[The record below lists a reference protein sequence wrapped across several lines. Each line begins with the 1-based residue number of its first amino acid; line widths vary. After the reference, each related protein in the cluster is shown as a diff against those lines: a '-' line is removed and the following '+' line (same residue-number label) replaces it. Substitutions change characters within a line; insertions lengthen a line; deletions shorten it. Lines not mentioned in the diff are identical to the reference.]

1 MAKKCISIVIVD
13 DNDMMRSILRSMLR
27 GDVYEVIGE
36 ARNGVLAVEM
46 AGRLKP
52 DIVCLDVIM
61 PEKNGLDALC
71 EIKVARPET
80 EVVMITSNADPE
92 TVQESIQNGASGFII
107 KPFNAARVFDTLEKV
122 ALRIRQQ
129 AKLFRQPRMA
139 AKIAVFERLTA
150 ACCKPASITAG
161 SAQRRNG
168 LVVFSSASV
177 EGTLGK
183 PTARKAATSTTRCC
197 SAEFS
202 GSTASAKRRLA
213 SVYSWAQ

>member
-1 MAKKCISIVIVD
+1 MTKKRISIVIVD

-27 GDVYEVIGE
+27 GDAFEVIGE

-107 KPFNAARVFDTLEKV
+107 KPINAARVLDTLEKI
-122 ALRIRQQ
+122 ALRIRQ
-129 AKLFRQPRMA
+129 
-139 AKIAVFERLTA
+139 
-150 ACCKPASITAG
+150 
-161 SAQRRNG
+161 
-168 LVVFSSASV
+168 
-177 EGTLGK
+177 
-183 PTARKAATSTTRCC
+183 
-197 SAEFS
+197 
-202 GSTASAKRRLA
+202 
-213 SVYSWAQ
+213 

>member
-1 MAKKCISIVIVD
+1 MAKKRISIVIVD

-27 GDVYEVIGE
+27 GDVFEVIGE

-107 KPFNAARVFDTLEKV
+107 KPFNAARVLDTLEKV

-129 AKLFRQPRMA
+129 A
-139 AKIAVFERLTA
+139 
-150 ACCKPASITAG
+150 
-161 SAQRRNG
+161 N
-168 LVVFSSASV
+168 
-177 EGTLGK
+177 
-183 PTARKAATSTTRCC
+183 
-197 SAEFS
+197 
-202 GSTASAKRRLA
+202 
-213 SVYSWAQ
+213 

>member
-1 MAKKCISIVIVD
+1 MTKKRISIVIVD

-27 GDVYEVIGE
+27 GDLYEVIGE

-107 KPFNAARVFDTLEKV
+107 KPFNAARVLDTLEKV

-129 AKLFRQPRMA
+129 A
-139 AKIAVFERLTA
+139 
-150 ACCKPASITAG
+150 
-161 SAQRRNG
+161 N
-168 LVVFSSASV
+168 
-177 EGTLGK
+177 
-183 PTARKAATSTTRCC
+183 
-197 SAEFS
+197 
-202 GSTASAKRRLA
+202 
-213 SVYSWAQ
+213 

>member
-107 KPFNAARVFDTLEKV
+107 KPFNAARILDTLEKV

-129 AKLFRQPRMA
+129 
-139 AKIAVFERLTA
+139 
-150 ACCKPASITAG
+150 
-161 SAQRRNG
+161 
-168 LVVFSSASV
+168 
-177 EGTLGK
+177 
-183 PTARKAATSTTRCC
+183 PT
-197 SAEFS
+197 
-202 GSTASAKRRLA
+202 
-213 SVYSWAQ
+213 

>member
-1 MAKKCISIVIVD
+1 MTKKRISIVIVD
-13 DNDMMRSILRSMLR
+13 VNDMMRSILRSMLR
-27 GDVYEVIGE
+27 GDVFEVIGG

-107 KPFNAARVFDTLEKV
+107 KPFNAARVLDTLEKV

-129 AKLFRQPRMA
+129 A
-139 AKIAVFERLTA
+139 
-150 ACCKPASITAG
+150 
-161 SAQRRNG
+161 N
-168 LVVFSSASV
+168 
-177 EGTLGK
+177 
-183 PTARKAATSTTRCC
+183 
-197 SAEFS
+197 
-202 GSTASAKRRLA
+202 
-213 SVYSWAQ
+213 

>member
-27 GDVYEVIGE
+27 GDVFEVIGE

-107 KPFNAARVFDTLEKV
+107 KPFNAARVLDTLEKV
-122 ALRIRQQ
+122 TLRIRQ
-129 AKLFRQPRMA
+129 
-139 AKIAVFERLTA
+139 
-150 ACCKPASITAG
+150 
-161 SAQRRNG
+161 
-168 LVVFSSASV
+168 
-177 EGTLGK
+177 
-183 PTARKAATSTTRCC
+183 
-197 SAEFS
+197 
-202 GSTASAKRRLA
+202 
-213 SVYSWAQ
+213 

>member
-27 GDVYEVIGE
+27 GDLYEVIGE

-107 KPFNAARVFDTLEKV
+107 KPFNAARILDTLEKV

-129 AKLFRQPRMA
+129 A
-139 AKIAVFERLTA
+139 
-150 ACCKPASITAG
+150 
-161 SAQRRNG
+161 N
-168 LVVFSSASV
+168 
-177 EGTLGK
+177 
-183 PTARKAATSTTRCC
+183 
-197 SAEFS
+197 
-202 GSTASAKRRLA
+202 
-213 SVYSWAQ
+213 

>member
-129 AKLFRQPRMA
+129 A
-139 AKIAVFERLTA
+139 
-150 ACCKPASITAG
+150 
-161 SAQRRNG
+161 N
-168 LVVFSSASV
+168 
-177 EGTLGK
+177 
-183 PTARKAATSTTRCC
+183 
-197 SAEFS
+197 
-202 GSTASAKRRLA
+202 
-213 SVYSWAQ
+213 

>member
-1 MAKKCISIVIVD
+1 MAKKRISIVIVD

-107 KPFNAARVFDTLEKV
+107 KPFNAARVLDTLEKV
-122 ALRIRQQ
+122 ALRIRLQ
-129 AKLFRQPRMA
+129 A
-139 AKIAVFERLTA
+139 
-150 ACCKPASITAG
+150 
-161 SAQRRNG
+161 N
-168 LVVFSSASV
+168 
-177 EGTLGK
+177 
-183 PTARKAATSTTRCC
+183 
-197 SAEFS
+197 
-202 GSTASAKRRLA
+202 
-213 SVYSWAQ
+213 